1 MGGMEA
7 GSRARSGA
15 RAALAAAG
23 LLALT
28 GCGSTS
34 GGGSSFA
41 DMLLTGGLAPPP
53 AQQGA
58 SADTYCPAVG
68 VADGGAAIQAYAGG
82 QVGRAESLRS
92 QVTLG
97 QLARECTLQPDGSV
111 LVKVGVEGLALQG
124 AGGAAG
130 RFDVPVHVVV
140 KSGSTVLAN
149 RVRRATVA
157 IPTGDTQGSFA
168 IVEDGIVVPR
178 SAAQDF
184 EIEVGLGGAGSAEK
198 PRRRRG

>member
-1 MGGMEA
+1 
-7 GSRARSGA
+7 
-15 RAALAAAG
+15 
-23 LLALT
+23 
-28 GCGSTS
+28 
-34 GGGSSFA
+34 
-41 DMLLTGGLAPPP
+41 
-53 AQQGA
+53 
-58 SADTYCPAVG
+58 
-68 VADGGAAIQAYAGG
+68 
-82 QVGRAESLRS
+82 
-92 QVTLG
+92 
-97 QLARECTLQPDGSV
+97 
-111 LVKVGVEGLALQG
+111 
-124 AGGAAG
+124 
-130 RFDVPVHVVV
+130 VPVHVVV